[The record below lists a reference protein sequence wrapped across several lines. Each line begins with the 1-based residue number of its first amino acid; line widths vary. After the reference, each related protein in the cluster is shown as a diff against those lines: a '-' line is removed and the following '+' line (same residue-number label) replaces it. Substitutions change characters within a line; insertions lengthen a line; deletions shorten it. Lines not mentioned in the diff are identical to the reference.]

1 MANVSAYPTN
11 TPKNSDL
18 LVGTKTARPDTE
30 EKPITSNLS
39 ISDVSRLISKGYKS
53 FSAVITQTG
62 SDAPTMVIL
71 NNDLG
76 FTPTISIDGTGR
88 SYLGTQSPNVLYDSN
103 KTQVLVTPYV
113 TWDQPA
119 TQTLRTIFAA
129 PKTNE
134 VIGFWSFDINNAVSN
149 DFKFFVE
156 IKTFE

>member
-1 MANVSAYPTN
+1 MANLSAYPIN

-30 EKPITSNLS
+30 EKPITSNFS
-39 ISDVSRLISKGYKS
+39 ISDVSRLINKGYKS
-53 FSAVITQTG
+53 FSAVITQTD
-62 SDAPTMVIL
+62 SDAPTMVVL
-71 NNDLG
+71 DNDLG
-76 FTPTISIDGTGR
+76 FTPEVSLDGTGR
-88 SYLGTQSPNVLYDSN
+88 SLLQVQSPNLLYDTN
-103 KTQVLVTPYV
+103 KTQILVTPQV

-129 PKTNE
+129 PKTAQ

>member
-1 MANVSAYPTN
+1 MANLSAYPTN

-30 EKPITSNLS
+30 EKPITSNFS

-53 FSAVITQTG
+53 FSAVITQIA

-76 FTPTISIDGTGR
+76 FTPTVAMDGTGR
-88 SYLGTQSPNVLYDSN
+88 PYLGTQSPNVLYDSN

-119 TQTLRTIFAA
+119 PQTLRTIFAA

-134 VIGFWSFDINNAVSN
+134 VIGFWSFDRNSNVSN
-149 DFKFFVE
+149 EFKFFVE

>member
-1 MANVSAYPTN
+1 MANLSAYPIN

-30 EKPITSNLS
+30 EKPITSNFS
-39 ISDVSRLISKGYKS
+39 ISDVSRLMSKGYKS

-62 SDAPTMVIL
+62 SDAPTMVVL
-71 NNDLG
+71 GNDLG
-76 FTPTISIDGTGR
+76 FTPKVFLDGTGR
-88 SYLGTQSPNVLYDSN
+88 PFLQALSQVLYDPN

-119 TQTLRTIFAA
+119 APTLRTIFAA
-129 PKTNE
+129 PKTSE
-134 VIGFWSFDINNAVSN
+134 IIGFWSYDVNNAPSD

-156 IKTFE
+156 IKTFA